1 VNGRDQAGVL
11 RDLVSRLEPESTAVR
26 LGCPTIAVTSG
37 KGGVGKTNVSI
48 FLAKAL
54 AVRGE
59 RVLLFDGDL
68 GLANLHILLGTS
80 TQSTLRDY
88 LVGKCQLSEC
98 IAEVEPGID
107 LLAGSSGNMG
117 LANIS
122 PRDLALL
129 LERLDSVIGSYDRL
143 IVDGGAGISE
153 SSMAL
158 TLSADQVV
166 VVITPDPT
174 SLADAY
180 ATIKILHGR
189 GCKKFYI
196 VINMVES
203 DEESSAVEE
212 KLTLLTERF
221 LDFTPVF
228 LGKLPRNRKLG
239 SMIRQE
245 RSLLVAKGLGDFSNR
260 MNHIAQ
266 QLVNDSPE
274 SVEGFFGKFITNGK
288 EIA

>member
-1 VNGRDQAGVL
+1 MNGRDQAGAL
-11 RDLVSRLEPESTAVR
+11 RDLVSRREPENTSTQS
-26 LGCPTIAVTSG
+26 GCPTVAITSG

-54 AVRGE
+54 AARGE
-59 RVLLFDGDL
+59 KVLLFDGDL
-68 GLANLHILLGTS
+68 GLANLHILLGTA
-80 TQSTLRDY
+80 TKFTLRDY
-88 LVGKCQLSEC
+88 LTGKCKLIDC
-98 IAEVEPGID
+98 IAEVEPGVH

-122 PRDLALL
+122 PRDLTRLL
-129 LERLDSVIGSYDRL
+129 KQLDSILGGYDRL

-158 TLSADQVV
+158 TLSADQVL

-180 ATIKILHGR
+180 ATIKILYAR
-189 GCKKFYI
+189 GCRTFFV
-196 VINMVES
+196 VINMVENE
-203 DEESSAVEE
+203 EESSAVQE

-221 LDFTPVF
+221 LGFTPVF
-228 LGKLPRNRKLG
+228 LGRLPRNRKLA

-245 RSLLVAKGLGDFSNR
+245 RSLLAATGLGDFSNR
-260 MNHIAQ
+260 MNFIAQ
-266 QLVNDSPE
+266 QIISGTHE
-274 SVEGFFGKFITNGK
+274 FGQGFFSRLINNV
-288 EIA
+288 EIV